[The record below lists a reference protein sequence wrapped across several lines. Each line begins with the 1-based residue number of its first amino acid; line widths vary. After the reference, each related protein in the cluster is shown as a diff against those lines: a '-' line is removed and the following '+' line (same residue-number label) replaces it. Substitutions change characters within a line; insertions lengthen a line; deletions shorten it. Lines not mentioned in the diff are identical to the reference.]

1 MTKGERKKY
10 LNDANLTKE
19 KFKSKRKEKTGG
31 TSNKEKLKNKPLSM
45 VRPKK
50 NNCDALAKYS
60 VKIMINMYK
69 KNF

>member
-50 NNCDALAKYS
+50 N
-60 VKIMINMYK
+60 KIKREAEDK
-69 KNF
+69 KI